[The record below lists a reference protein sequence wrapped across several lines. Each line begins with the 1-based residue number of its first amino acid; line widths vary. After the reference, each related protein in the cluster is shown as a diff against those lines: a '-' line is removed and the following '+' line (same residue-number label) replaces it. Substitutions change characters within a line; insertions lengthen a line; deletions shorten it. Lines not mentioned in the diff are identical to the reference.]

1 MKVGDTIKVMKMT
14 RWGGF
19 IGSDLIGIV
28 IRKTYEAYDPKLSR
42 WDVLV
47 KGQVINLEKRRLH
60 RI

>member
-1 MKVGDTIKVMKMT
+1 MKVGDAIKVMKMT

-19 IGSDLIGIV
+19 IDPGLIGIA

-47 KGQVINLEKRRLH
+47 RGQVINLEKRRLH
-60 RI
+60 KI